1 MTTPL
6 HIEPA
11 LLESNVVT
19 LDRYLE
25 AESRQRRAE
34 SGSALDPEAAGFI
47 QGIDAARRALSLMWR
62 ASVVAAKA
70 SACGI
75 DWEVQ

>member
-11 LLESNVVT
+11 LLESNVIT

-25 AESRQRRAE
+25 AEARQKRAE
-34 SGSALDPEAAGFI
+34 HGSALDAEAAGFV
-47 QGIDAARRALSLMWR
+47 QGIDAARHALALMWR
-62 ASVVAAKA
+62 SAVIAAQA
-70 SACGI
+70 GACGI
-75 DWEVQ
+75 DWEVE